1 MGDSKSEDNKV
12 SFVRGEISKLFRD
25 LLSEE
30 AFFDRVHIPIIDIM
44 ENEDSIRVEIEVPG
58 LNKDEITLEIFGDTL
73 VVEGNKRD
81 PECCDRISYVC
92 MERRFGYFKRA
103 VILPSLGDT
112 SNIET
117 ALNNGVLTITLPKR
131 KERRENVKAI
141 KIE

>member
-1 MGDSKSEDNKV
+1 MGDTRDEDSKV

-25 LLSEE
+25 LLAED
-30 AFFDRVHIPIIDIM
+30 AFFDRAHFPVIDVI
-44 ENEDSIRVEIEVPG
+44 ENKDSIRIEVEVPG
-58 LNKDEITLEIFGDTL
+58 LNKDEISLEVFGDTL

-81 PECCDRISYVC
+81 AECCDRISYVC

-103 VILPSLGDT
+103 VMLPSLGDT

-131 KERRENVKAI
+131 KERRENVKEV